1 MATAG
6 RVEYLAI
13 PGVPRI
19 EPGDDLAVVIRQ
31 AMQAGGL
38 SLQTGDI
45 VVIAQKI
52 VSKAE
57 NRYVKLAEVQ
67 PSDAA
72 RQLAAAVGKDPRF
85 VEVVLGESAE
95 VVRHR
100 PNIVIT
106 AHRLGFV
113 MANAGIDQSNIEHDD
128 GEERVLLLPRDPDG
142 AARDLKAAIDA
153 AFGVKIGVV
162 INDSFGRAWRNG
174 VVGVALGAA
183 GVPSLK
189 SQIGVPDLF
198 GRTLRVTEIA
208 VADEIAAGASLLMGQ
223 AGEGLP
229 VVLVRGLKL
238 SGPDQPAAALLRPK
252 HQDMFR

>member
-13 PGVPRI
+13 PGIPRV
-19 EPGDDLAVVIRQ
+19 EPGDDVAALIRQ
-31 AMQAGGL
+31 AMLAAGL
-38 SLQTGDI
+38 AVATGDI
-45 VVIAQKI
+45 LVIAQKI

-57 NRYVKLAEVQ
+57 DRYVKLAEVQ
-67 PSDAA
+67 PSQAA
-72 RQLAAAVGKDPRF
+72 LQLAADVGKDPRF
-85 VEVVLGESAE
+85 IEVVLRESDE
-95 VVRHR
+95 VVKHR
-100 PNIVIT
+100 PNVVIT

-113 MANAGIDQSNIEHDD
+113 MANAGIDQSNIEHAD

-142 AARDLKAAIDA
+142 AARDLKTALDA
-153 AFGVKIGVV
+153 AFGVNIGVV

-198 GRTLRVTEIA
+198 GRSLRVTEIA
-208 VADEIAAGASLLMGQ
+208 IADEIAAAGSLLMGQ

-238 SGPDQPAAALLRPK
+238 SGPATPAAALLRPK
-252 HQDMFR
+252 NQDMFR

>member
-6 RVEYLAI
+6 RVEYHAI
-13 PGVPRI
+13 PGIPGI
-19 EPGDDLAVVIRQ
+19 APGDDLAVVIRQ

-38 SLQTGDI
+38 SLETGDI

-52 VSKAE
+52 VSKTE

-67 PSDAA
+67 PSEAA

-85 VEVVLGESAE
+85 IEVVLSESTE
-95 VVRHR
+95 VVKHR
-100 PNIVIT
+100 PNVVIT

-113 MANAGIDQSNIEHDD
+113 MANAGIDQSNIEHGD
-128 GEERVLLLPRDPDG
+128 EEHVLLLPCDPDG
-142 AARDLKAAIDA
+142 AARDLKAALDA
-153 AFGVKIGVV
+153 AFGVKIGVI
-162 INDSFGRAWRNG
+162 INDSFGGAWRNG

-198 GRTLRVTEIA
+198 GRTLRVTEVA

-238 SGPDQPAAALLRPK
+238 SGPDLPVAALLRPK
-252 HQDMFR
+252 HRDMFR